1 MMFVLTIL
9 TIIDISFD
17 MKPNCTGT
25 VLISNIAILIRIT
38 INGSFRHVQYFLYA
52 ALRSSVIYAMRILF
66 IYENIFLVTM
76 IQETACDP
84 RKMSVV
90 SDIL

>member
-17 MKPNCTGT
+17 MKPNYTGT

-38 INGSFRHVQYFLYA
+38 INGSFGHVQYFLHH
-52 ALRSSVIYAMRILF
+52 
-66 IYENIFLVTM
+66 
-76 IQETACDP
+76 
-84 RKMSVV
+84 K
-90 SDIL
+90 